1 MKFRAT
7 LLAAAAASLLASTA
21 MANTLRYANQ
31 GDLKSLDP
39 YTLNETTTNAHLGH
53 VYEGLTRRGRD
64 LAIQPSLAERWEVSE
79 DGLTWRLHLRKGV
92 KFHNGND
99 FNADDVVFSANRVRA
114 QGSNFQTRVPT
125 SSEWVKVD
133 DHTVDVKLKSPNP
146 ILNAQWD
153 TWYIM
158 DKEWAEQNNT
168 VAPTPASAT
177 TPSFSALNAN
187 GTGPFRIESHQPGVR
202 TVFKPND
209 KWWDK
214 AEHNLTEIVF
224 TPIGSDATRV
234 AALLSGE
241 VDVIEPVPLQ
251 DIQRVNSSP
260 NAKVMTGPELRTIFL
275 GFDQTR
281 DELLFSNVKGK
292 NPFKDKRVRQAF
304 YQAIDMETIKSRVM
318 RGLATPSP
326 LMIAPELVNFEQDFQ
341 RPKFDVEASK
351 KLLADAGYP
360 NGFEVGM
367 DCPNDRYVND
377 EAICQAVVSMLARAG
392 VKVNLMAQPKAQ
404 YFAKV
409 LKPGNYTTSFYLLG
423 WTPGTFDG
431 HNVLFDIQG
440 CRDNPQSS
448 RGESNVGNY
457 CNKEHDALTDKVL
470 VENDKA
476 KREDLMKQAFKIAF
490 DDYGYIPLHQQAL
503 AWGVSNKVKLTQR
516 ADNSVLL
523 YWARK
528 E

>member
-1 MKFRAT
+1 
-7 LLAAAAASLLASTA
+7 
-21 MANTLRYANQ
+21 
-31 GDLKSLDP
+31 
-39 YTLNETTTNAHLGH
+39 
-53 VYEGLTRRGRD
+53 
-64 LAIQPSLAERWEVSE
+64 
-79 DGLTWRLHLRKGV
+79 
-92 KFHNGND
+92 
-99 FNADDVVFSANRVRA
+99 
-114 QGSNFQTRVPT
+114 
-125 SSEWVKVD
+125 
-133 DHTVDVKLKSPNP
+133 
-146 ILNAQWD
+146 
-153 TWYIM
+153 
-158 DKEWAEQNNT
+158 
-168 VAPTPASAT
+168 
-177 TPSFSALNAN
+177 
-187 GTGPFRIESHQPGVR
+187 
-202 TVFKPND
+202 
-209 KWWDK
+209 
-214 AEHNLTEIVF
+214 
-224 TPIGSDATRV
+224 
-234 AALLSGE
+234 

-326 LMIAPELVNFEQDFQ
+326 LMIAPELVNFEQEFQ

-392 VKVNLMAQPKAQ
+392 IKVNLLAQPKAQ
-404 YFAKV
+404 YFAKI
-409 LKPGNYTTSFYLLG
+409 LKAGNYNTSFYLLG

-457 CNKEHDALTDKVL
+457 CNKDHDALTDKVL